1 MVDPQVY
8 SRRHIRVIRP
18 DAPALLRRRYRRK
31 PRPRRKMVRDA
42 WVERLR
48 AHRDIV
54 ATLAGSEVP

>member
-1 MVDPQVY
+1 MVDPQEVY

-31 PRPRRKMVRDA
+31 PHQRRKMVRGA

-48 AHRDIV
+48 AHRDLVAIV
-54 ATLAGSEVP
+54 QGGA